1 MKKYYIELWDE
12 NGFVYIAQS
21 KWYETR
27 EQALA
32 FAEQIEFC
40 RVRISL
46 MSGVWDY
53 ETDFYEDIVQEDIL
67 K

>member
-21 KWYETR
+21 KWYDTK

-40 RVRISL
+40 RVKISL
-46 MSGVWDY
+46 MSTVWDY
-53 ETDFYEDIVQEDIL
+53 ETGNYADIIQEEIL